1 MCHKIENKLLSTL
14 SFLKHRYNKYNT
26 NKYNRPVGNYW
37 PLSNQESNTAP
48 PIIAYAITINLLVQC
63 ISKRTSLPL
72 MFDIFGHDLED
83 VILVP
88 VTSELATDAH
98 KLLLLSLLMM
108 EYPYRELGAT
118 RVLVHGKKRYE
129 DLGRESNC
137 NQGQDCRS
145 QRKNRICKT
154 RQDVHR

>member
-1 MCHKIENKLLSTL
+1 M
-14 SFLKHRYNKYNT
+14 
-26 NKYNRPVGNYW
+26 
-37 PLSNQESNTAP
+37 
-48 PIIAYAITINLLVQC
+48 
-63 ISKRTSLPL
+63 
-72 MFDIFGHDLED
+72 ED

-129 DLGRESNC
+129 DLEMDVRATATKVKIAGAREKIVYVILDRTYTARRVFLTLTHC
-137 NQGQDCRS
+137 L
-145 QRKNRICKT
+145 T
-154 RQDVHR
+154 R